1 MGLDRN
7 TTLTH
12 VYGVFATVISVV
24 GGVALFTEAATWR
37 DYLLYGSGW
46 VSAVILGLLLSRSAD
61 QARDDGIELGSL
73 RAEVASLRTTLE
85 QRSAVLDFFGSQMMG
100 ARATPR
106 TVINDEGADKA

>member
-46 VSAVILGLLLSRSAD
+46 LSAVILGVLLSRSTE
-61 QARDDGIELGSL
+61 QAREDGIELGSL
-73 RAEVASLRTTLE
+73 RAEIASLRATLE
-85 QRSAVLDFFGSQMMG
+85 QRSAVLDYFGGQMMG

-106 TVINDEGADKA
+106 TVVNDEGEDQ

>member
-24 GGVALFTEAATWR
+24 GGISLFTDAATWR

-46 VSAVILGLLLSRSAD
+46 VSAVILGVLLSRSTE
-61 QARDDGIELGSL
+61 QGREDGIELGSL
-73 RAEVASLRTTLE
+73 RTEVEALRATLD
-85 QRSAVLDFFGSQMMG
+85 QRSAVLDYFGAQMMG

-106 TVINDEGADKA
+106 TVVREEAEED